1 MESLARYATV
11 GVLVLAGIS
20 CAEGRSPPRE
30 GASTDS
36 LSTPLLTGPVKRL
49 IGASR
54 LLGGPDDFGLLF
66 GFDVINDEYLL
77 VGDAAADLH
86 ILVVDIES
94 GAVVTSFGATG
105 EGPREFQGPH
115 RISPDPTRADT
126 WWVYDFS
133 AWTWTP
139 VTMVGDDASNWEIG
153 DRYSLQ
159 GVPVAPETPMWV
171 EENEALIHGVFS
183 GYAIVRAE
191 FDPNTRQVSEWSP
204 IEMEQPFKDI
214 PEPGLSLLNR
224 SFIATRPSGGFA
236 IAYQYDNW
244 IEVRD
249 REDLLVRKI
258 DGPREVTPDYFFDD
272 DNRFHWGQEDQNG
285 YVGAHGIE
293 SGFYLLWCGAA
304 ECRRT
309 MAIHEFDWD
318 GNFIQEFGIV
328 SVTDLA
334 ISSTGD
340 RLWGFTHEHLPPQ
353 IAEWDLSN

>member
-11 GVLVLAGIS
+11 GALVLAGAS
-20 CAEGRSPPRE
+20 CGQRDSPPRG

-36 LSTPLLTGPVKRL
+36 LSTPPLTGPVQTLKV
-49 IGASR
+49 ASR
-54 LLGGPDDFGLLF
+54 LMGGPDDFGLLF

-86 ILVVDIES
+86 VLAVDIKS
-94 GAVVTSFGATG
+94 GGVLARFGATG
-105 EGPREFQGPH
+105 EGPKEFQGPL
-115 RISPDPTRADT
+115 RISPDPVRADT
-126 WWVYDFS
+126 WWVYDFT

-139 VTMVGDDASNWEIG
+139 VTMVGGDASNWVIG

-171 EENEALIHGVFS
+171 GENEALIHGVFS
-183 GYAIVRAE
+183 GYALVRAT
-191 FDPNTRQVSEWSP
+191 FDPNTRQVTEWSP
-204 IEMEQPFKDI
+204 IDMEQPFKDI

-249 REDLLVRKI
+249 REGLLVRKI
-258 DGPREVTPDYFFDD
+258 DGPREVTPDYFIDD
-272 DNRFHWGQEDQNG
+272 DNRFHWGDEDQNG

-309 MAIHEFDWD
+309 MAIHQFDWD
-318 GNFIQEFGIV
+318 GSFVQEFAIV
-328 SVTDLA
+328 PVTDFA
-334 ISSTGD
+334 VSSTGN
-340 RLWGFTHEHLPPQ
+340 RLWGFTHEHLPPR
-353 IAEWDLSN
+353 ISEWDLSN